1 MPTVAIYNQDVVKTG
16 ELELAPEVFG
26 VRRNSTIL
34 HQVVVA
40 YAANARVAIA
50 HTKTRGEVRGGG
62 KKPWAQKH
70 TGRARHGS
78 TRSPIWV
85 GGGITFGPRSDRN
98 YAKKVNVKVR
108 RQALRMALTD
118 KVVSNRLIVLEDFVP
133 EGAKTKAAGR
143 VLAKVIALAATG
155 RHAPTVLVALPEDR
169 RDVER
174 SLRNLSRVTG
184 VDVRHLN
191 APEVLQYDILV
202 TTKAGIDGA
211 TATCAPKGT
220 PEGKEKPVRTVKR
233 RAGARA

>member
-26 VRRNSTIL
+26 VRMNSAIL
-34 HQVVVA
+34 HQVAVA

-108 RQALRMALTD
+108 RQAIRMALTD
-118 KVVSNRLIVLEDFVP
+118 KVVSNRLIVLEDFIP
-133 EGAKTKAAGR
+133 EGAKTKAARR
-143 VLAKVIALAATG
+143 VLAKVAALAATG
-155 RHAPTVLVALPEDR
+155 RRAPSILVALPEDR
-169 RDVER
+169 REVER
-174 SLRNLSRVTG
+174 CLRNLTRVTG

-191 APEVLQYDILV
+191 APEILRHDILV
-202 TTKAGIDGA
+202 TTKAGVGGVAA
-211 TATCAPKGT
+211 TFAPKSVQDSDRKVVGQ
-220 PEGKEKPVRTVKR
+220 VKR
-233 RAGARA
+233 RTEAHT